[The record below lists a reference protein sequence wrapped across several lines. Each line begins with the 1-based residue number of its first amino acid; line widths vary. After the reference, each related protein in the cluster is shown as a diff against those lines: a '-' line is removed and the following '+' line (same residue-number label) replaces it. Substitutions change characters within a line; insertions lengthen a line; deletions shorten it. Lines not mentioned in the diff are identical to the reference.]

1 MDMMD
6 IVDFMDIMD
15 IVNIDGYKRGKA
27 RWLAVT
33 LPLALTCQNH
43 IYFTLPHIFSKI
55 KQCYWSIFAT
65 KVLKTYIIP

>member
-33 LPLALTCQNH
+33 LPLAKTTYISHCH
-43 IYFTLPHIFSKI
+43 IYSAKSSNATGPFLPLRF
-55 KQCYWSIFAT
+55 
-65 KVLKTYIIP
+65 